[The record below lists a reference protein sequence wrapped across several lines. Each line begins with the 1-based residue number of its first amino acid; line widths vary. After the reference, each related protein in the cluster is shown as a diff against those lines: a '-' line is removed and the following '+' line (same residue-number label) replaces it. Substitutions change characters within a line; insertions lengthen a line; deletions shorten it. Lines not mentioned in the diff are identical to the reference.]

1 MYIEN
6 ILHHPKLI
14 VDKKESIKLILEAI
28 QQRQTKVVTTTES
41 ILRDKK
47 EFEGKLLATLEL
59 PLDSIISEDTFI
71 YITLDHMLKATI
83 SMLTAF
89 IRIRFNSNVTTS
101 VVIPR
106 TKGTPL
112 DVRNKIVDKNKRA
125 TVALTGL

>member
-47 EFEGKLLATLEL
+47 EF
-59 PLDSIISEDTFI
+59 
-71 YITLDHMLKATI
+71 
-83 SMLTAF
+83 
-89 IRIRFNSNVTTS
+89 
-101 VVIPR
+101 
-106 TKGTPL
+106 
-112 DVRNKIVDKNKRA
+112 
-125 TVALTGL
+125 

>member
-47 EFEGKLLATLEL
+47 ESEGKLLATLEL

-83 SMLTAF
+83 SM
-89 IRIRFNSNVTTS
+89 
-101 VVIPR
+101 
-106 TKGTPL
+106 
-112 DVRNKIVDKNKRA
+112 
-125 TVALTGL
+125 